1 MGLENKNCQS
11 HVKKFLKR
19 RQDFHIEGRPN
30 KGMKMTVSDKDLAL
44 TAAGGD
50 AEAFA
55 LVLDRHYDKMF
66 GLAYKLTGRRE
77 MAEDI
82 VQDVCLA
89 LPVKLGSYDGRAA
102 LGTWLY
108 KVVMNAVHDARRKM
122 QTHAKYAQGWGEW
135 EKERQDKMSK
145 DEEKSRW
152 LQEAMG
158 LLPEDLRDTVVLVV
172 EGFKQSE
179 IAQMLAIS
187 EGTVA
192 WRINEVKKRLTVIK
206 EEEGYV

>member
-1 MGLENKNCQS
+1 MFLNNVCQFWF
-11 HVKKFLKR
+11 KKFLKAC
-19 RQDFHIEGRPN
+19 QDFHVEGRHN
-30 KGMKMTVSDKDLAL
+30 KGMKMTVSDKELAL
-44 TAAGGD
+44 AAAGGD
-50 AEAFA
+50 AKAFA
-55 LVLDRHYDKMF
+55 LVLERHYDKMF
-66 GLAYKLTGRRE
+66 GLAYKLTGQRE

-89 LPVKLGSYDGRAA
+89 LPAKLGSYDGRAA

-135 EKERQDKMSK
+135 EKERQDKMTK
-145 DEEKSRW
+145 DEEKSQW
-152 LQEAMG
+152 LEDAMG

-179 IAQMLAIS
+179 IAHMLGIS

-192 WRINEVKKRLTVIK
+192 WRINEVKKRLTVVK
-206 EEEGYV
+206 EEEGRV